1 MARRLVIALFSLLPL
16 TAAAQFNVDRLV
28 MSGRSA
34 LYYEDYVLAI
44 QHFNR
49 AIMSKPYLYEPWFYR
64 GVAKYYLDDFAGAES
79 DCSEAIK
86 LNPYITGI
94 YELRGLCRIKV
105 KKYEEAITD
114 YDRALKD
121 EPSAQ
126 NFWVN
131 RMLCRV
137 ELKDYER
144 AQLDLDTIIQKWS
157 NFARA
162 YSIKAGICLIQKD
175 TLEAAKWL
183 DHVNQ
188 LDPYDWEAWLTRA
201 NISLSRNQWLDADA
215 QLSEVIHLKP
225 KMVAC
230 YLNRALVRLNINNLR
245 GAMADYDKTIE
256 LDPDN
261 FLAHYNRGILRV
273 QVGDDNRAIEDFDY
287 VVRMEPNNIMALYN
301 RAVLL
306 HKTGNLRRAIQDYS
320 RIIEEFPNF
329 WTGLQARA
337 ECYRRLGM
345 TQQAELDEFRIFKA
359 QMDKHIGIQ
368 PRWTRAKVLQT
379 RKRSE
384 IDFSKYNQIVVEDE
398 KEEELPAITEQE
410 YASVYRGKVQHRKLE
425 VDNMPLYH
433 LSYIRYNNVVKA
445 YQVFVATVDSFNQKA
460 RPLHTVYVNCN
471 PNSLTEQQGKAVFAA
486 ADTLTE
492 TLLATTDMTTTKN
505 LLLQRAVAHTV
516 VQNYQDAID
525 DLNTCLEI
533 DPNFSLALWQR
544 GVCSAMQNEFNQARG
559 NDSKLK
565 AASAIYD
572 LDKAAAL
579 APDNPYIYY
588 DRGTLHLAR
597 EEYDL
602 AIEDFTQCLKLN
614 ANVSEAYYNRGLALA
629 KSGKRQEGVVD
640 LSKAGE
646 LGLYSAYGMIKKYSD

>member
-1 MARRLVIALFSLLPL
+1 MLFALLPL
-16 TAAAQFNVDRLV
+16 KMTAQFNVDRLI

-49 AIMSKPYLYEPWFYR
+49 AIMSKPYLYEPWYYR

-79 DCSEAIK
+79 DCTEAIK
-86 LNPYITGI
+86 LNPYITGM

-105 KKYEEAITD
+105 KRFEDAIAD

-121 EPSAQ
+121 EPSTQ

-137 ELKDYER
+137 ELKDYEH

-175 TLEAAKWL
+175 TIEAAKWL

-201 NISLSRNQWLDADA
+201 NISLSRKQWLDADK
-215 QLSEVIHLKP
+215 QLTEVIRLKP

-230 YLNRALVRLNINNLR
+230 YLNRALVRLNVNNLR
-245 GAMADYDKTIE
+245 GAMSDYDKTLEI
-256 LDPDN
+256 DPDN
-261 FLAHYNRGILRV
+261 FMAHYNRGILRV

-287 VVRMEPNNIMALYN
+287 VVKMEPNNIMALYN

-306 HKTGNLRRAIQDYS
+306 HRTGNLKRAIQDYS
-320 RIIEEFPNF
+320 KIIDQYPNF
-329 WTGLQARA
+329 WVGLQARA

-345 TQQAELDEFRIFKA
+345 TNLAELDEFRIFKA

-368 PRWTRAKVLQT
+368 PRWSRAQVIQT

-384 IDFSKYNQIVVEDE
+384 IDFSKYNQIVVEDDE
-398 KEEELPAITEQE
+398 EEELPAIAEQE
-410 YASVYRGKVQHRKLE
+410 YASVYRGKVQNRKLE
-425 VDNMPLYH
+425 VDNMPMYH
-433 LSYIRYNNVVKA
+433 LSYIRYNNVLRSF
-445 YQVFVATVDSFNQKA
+445 QVFDATVDAFNQKVK
-460 RPLHTVYVNCN
+460 PLHTVYVNCN
-471 PNSLTEQQGKAVFAA
+471 PNSLTEQQSKAVFAA
-486 ADTLTE
+486 ADTLTKDIH
-492 TLLATTDMTTTKN
+492 ATSDLQLSKN
-505 LLLQRAVAHTV
+505 LLFQRAVANTV
-516 VQNYQDAID
+516 VQNYSEAID

-533 DPNFSLALWQR
+533 DPDMALAWWQR
-544 GVCSAMQNEFNQARG
+544 GVCSAMQNEFNATQG
-559 NDSKLK
+559 IDSQIKV
-565 AASAIYD
+565 ANAVYD
-572 LDKAAAL
+572 LDKACKL
-579 APDNPYIYY
+579 MPDNPFIYY
-588 DRGTLHLAR
+588 DRANIHLAA
-597 EEYDL
+597 EEYQQ
-602 AIEDFTQCLKLN
+602 AIDDYTLCLEKN
-614 ANVSEAYYNRGLALA
+614 ANVAEAYYNRGLARIKAGL
-629 KSGKRQEGVVD
+629 QEEGVAD

-646 LGLYSAYGMIKKYSD
+646 LGLYSAYGMIKKHSK